1 MLYSWDLL
9 GIPKF
14 GMMPPPK
21 KNRVGSWDVASWGL
35 PHLQIVP
42 TSPGMIAL
50 VVVPVV
56 ERGPISQRMDAMD
69 VITNKLF
76 HITHIKTQTCTPS
89 RGPIESP
96 RVTCRFGTALWCIP
110 HESCRICC
118 VESMGSA
125 WICCYGLGSYD
136 PSYQSVIR
144 CFFWVITQGGKSQ
157 HGGKC
162 AWLRK
167 WRGVQVETQRPS

>member
-1 MLYSWDLL
+1 
-9 GIPKF
+9 
-14 GMMPPPK
+14 
-21 KNRVGSWDVASWGL
+21 
-35 PHLQIVP
+35 
-42 TSPGMIAL
+42 MIAL

-110 HESCRICC
+110 HESCRIH
-118 VESMGSA
+118 VWNQWNLHESAVLAHPNPEEAQQNAVMGWVVTIHPTNRS
-125 WICCYGLGSYD
+125 L
-136 PSYQSVIR
+136 IR
-144 CFFWVITQGGKSQ
+144 CFF
-157 HGGKC
+157 
-162 AWLRK
+162 
-167 WRGVQVETQRPS
+167 